1 MSNTETLNSLETCLS
16 NHKQL
21 KMDVEN
27 SSDGELASAIRAVAA
42 LLNTL
47 ADKAAKRELIV
58 TYRIKDGLK
67 TDGLTNPRIIVSVTT
82 EVI

>member
-1 MSNTETLNSLETCLS
+1 MSNTETQSGLEACLAS
-16 NHKQL
+16 HSPL
-21 KMDVEN
+21 KLAVEN
-27 SSDGELASAIRAVAA
+27 SSDGELAAGIRAVTA

-47 ADKAAKRELIV
+47 SEKAAKRELIV
-58 TYRIKDGLK
+58 TYRIKEGIK